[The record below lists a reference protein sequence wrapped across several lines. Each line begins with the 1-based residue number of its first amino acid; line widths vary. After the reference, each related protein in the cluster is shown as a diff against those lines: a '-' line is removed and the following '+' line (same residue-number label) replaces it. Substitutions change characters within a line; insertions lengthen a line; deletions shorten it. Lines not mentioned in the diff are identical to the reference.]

1 MKKNYMLKNVKVDRS
16 VDILLPLTL
25 TLEEMIDI
33 VGGSYGDLFVTT
45 RQKIAAFHLWNKFK
59 KTESGFGNID
69 EAEYLD
75 NLIYFLYNTRVTPAF
90 IRFCAKSE
98 GEKDAKNYFLSQ
110 KAARGRCRI
119 FSSA

>member
-1 MKKNYMLKNVKVDRS
+1 MKKNYTLRNVKVERS
-16 VDILLPLTL
+16 VDILLPVTL

-33 VGGSYGDLFVTT
+33 VGGSYGDLFAST
-45 RQKIAAFHLWNKFK
+45 RQKIAAFRLWNKFH

-69 EAEYLD
+69 EAEYQD

-98 GEKDAKNYFLSQ
+98 GEMDAKEYFLSLV
-110 KAARGRCRI
+110 GL
-119 FSSA
+119 